1 MKDFKEILEK
11 IAKENGTTPENVL
24 QEMQRAIDEA
34 YDHHDGSAQPLWD
47 MMTFKGDRPTPEEFI
62 LQIAMMMDQGNGM
75 LQYYRS
81 SPASLQGSLSYI
93 CARSLSL

>member
-47 MMTFKGDRPTPEEFI
+47 MILRRARLLHQNFI
-62 LQIAMMMDQGNGM
+62 WQIRLTQD
-75 LQYYRS
+75 
-81 SPASLQGSLSYI
+81 
-93 CARSLSL
+93 

>member
-34 YDHHDGSAQPLWD
+34 YDHHDASAQPLWD
-47 MMTFKGDRPTPEEFI
+47 RNSLVLLVVNGVMLKVITFLIKQ
-62 LQIAMMMDQGNGM
+62 LYMVS
-75 LQYYRS
+75 RS
-81 SPASLQGSLSYI
+81 YSFQHIIIYNSP
-93 CARSLSL
+93 

>member
-11 IAKENGTTPENVL
+11 IAKENGTAPENVL

-34 YDHHDGSAQPLWD
+34 YDHHDASAQPLWD

-62 LQIAMMMDQGNGM
+62 LQIAMMMDRN
-75 LQYYRS
+75 RS
-81 SPASLQGSLSYI
+81 IISRLPES
-93 CARSLSL
+93 REM

>member
-34 YDHHDGSAQPLWD
+34 YDHHDASAQPLWD

-62 LQIAMMMDQGNGM
+62 LQIVMMMDQGNGM
-75 LQYYRS
+75 LQ
-81 SPASLQGSLSYI
+81 
-93 CARSLSL
+93 